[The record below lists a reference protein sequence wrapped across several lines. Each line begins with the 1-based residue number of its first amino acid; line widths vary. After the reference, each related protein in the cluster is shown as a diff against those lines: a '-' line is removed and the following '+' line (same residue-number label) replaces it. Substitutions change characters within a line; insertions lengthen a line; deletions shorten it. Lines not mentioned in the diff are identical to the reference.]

1 MKRIAQ
7 TIALAAMLAAPSLQ
21 AQLVVGPP
29 RKSDPARVK
38 LETPE
43 HFFGFQMGADYKM
56 AHWDD
61 MTRYYDLLGRTSNR
75 MKVVNMGKT
84 SEGRPFYA
92 LFISSPA
99 NLAKLEEYRQINA
112 KIADP
117 RGIPQEELDRLTMKG
132 KAVVLQSMSM
142 HSTEIGGSQMAVE
155 LVYDLLSKNDEET
168 KRILDNV
175 ISIMI
180 PSFNPDGEVMV
191 TEWYRKTLGT
201 AAEGTS
207 PPSLYQKYAGHDNNR
222 DAFQQNL
229 PDSKY
234 ISKLLFREWIPQA
247 YVDHHHQGSSN
258 GRIFLPPYAEPIRP
272 SADPTVWRELSW
284 YGAHMATKEEEYNLS
299 GSLNDAVYSGWGHMG
314 FHWITPFHNIAGM
327 LTESASARLASPL
340 TQTKEQLTG
349 STRNLLTYKEQTNFP
364 SPWPGGV
371 WHLRDIV
378 ERQKVAAWAAL
389 DLAARNKEMV
399 LKNMYLKAL
408 HQTKRGEEGSPKAYI
423 VSLGSDQ
430 HDPLTAQKMIQNLLN
445 QGVEIMQSKDG
456 FTQDGKTYAAGTYV
470 VPMAQPKMG
479 VVRWMLGKTF
489 YPDNEFTRDN
499 DGNPIRPYDMT
510 TDVMAEFMGV
520 TTAPTD
526 AKIAAPLTKIAT
538 AEPAAGKVASGATLS
553 FSGHLNDSWRAAN
566 LLIAKHATVRRVDKA
581 GSGLSVGDYVVTG
594 ASAGDVANAAKVTGV
609 DFNAVSGDVS
619 GISHVIKPL
628 RVAMYQRYN
637 GGNADEGWTRLM
649 FEQFDQP
656 YHSIFDPEL
665 KAGNLNSKY
674 DVLILPADNAGTLV
688 GRGGGAGPAGGAAGR
703 GAPPA
708 APGGDS
714 AAAGAGRAGRGAG
727 GAGGGRGAQF
737 TPTAADPNPRGGGG
751 NASMGGAGGG
761 TGRGGGAGGGGGGR
775 GAAAGAAGA
784 GGEGAAAFGG
794 GGGQMPPEYRSGF
807 GDEGVKVIQDF
818 VNAGGTL
825 VTFGESGQ
833 FAIDRFQLPL
843 KDVTAGL
850 PFKQFW
856 CPGCT
861 FHVNVDTNNPL
872 GYGMPANAIAT
883 WLSGSQAYDILP
895 AGASTVQTIVR
906 IADKDVLQ
914 SGWLLGEGVVA
925 GKPTMVSVQVGQG
938 RIVLI
943 GFRVQ
948 HRDQTH
954 GTYKLLFNALQR

>member
-1 MKRIAQ
+1 MIKFLRGV
-7 TIALAAMLAAPSLQ
+7 ALMSLFAAPSVMTQ
-21 AQLVVGPP
+21 PVVGAA
-29 RKSDPARVK
+29 RKADPVRVK

-43 HFFGFQMGADYKM
+43 HFFGFQMGADFKM

-61 MTRYYDLLGRTSNR
+61 MTKYYDLLGKTSNR

-117 RGIPQEELDRLTMKG
+117 RGISEDDLEALTKKG

-155 LVYDLLSKNDEET
+155 LVYDLLSKNDDET

-201 AAEGTS
+201 VDEGSS

-284 YGAHMATKEEEYNLS
+284 YGAHMATKEEEYSLS
-299 GSLNDAVYSGWGHMG
+299 GALNDAVYSGWGHMG

-378 ERQKVAAWAAL
+378 ERQKVSAWAAL

-399 LKNMYLKAL
+399 LKNMYLKGL
-408 HQTKRGEEGSPKAYI
+408 HQTKRGAEGSPKAFV
-423 VSLGSDQ
+423 VSMGPEQ
-430 HDPLTAQKMIQNLLN
+430 HDPLTAKKMIQNLLN

-456 FTQDGKTYAAGTYV
+456 FTQDGKSYPAGSYV
-470 VPMAQPKMG
+470 VSMAQPKMG

-489 YPDNEFTRDN
+489 YPDNEYTRDAE
-499 DGNPIRPYDMT
+499 GNPIRPYDMT

-520 TTAPTD
+520 TATPTD
-526 AKIAAPLTKIAT
+526 AKVSAT
-538 AEPAAGKVASGATLS
+538 LSKVTSAEPAAGKVASGNALS
-553 FSGHLNDSWRAAN
+553 FSGHLNDAWRAAN
-566 LLIAKHATVRRVDKA
+566 LLIAKGGTVRRVDKA
-581 GSGLSVGDYVVTG
+581 GSGLTVGDYVVTG
-594 ASAGDVANAAKVTGV
+594 ASSADVTNAAKITGV
-609 DFNAVSGDVS
+609 DFNAVSGDVN
-619 GISHVIKPL
+619 GISHAIKPL

-656 YHSIFDPEL
+656 YTTIFDKDIKP
-665 KAGNLNSKY
+665 GSLNAKF
-674 DVLILPADNAGTLV
+674 DVIILPADNAGTLV
-688 GRGGGAGPAGGAAGR
+688 GRGGGAGFGGF
-703 GAPPA
+703 
-708 APGGDS
+708 GG
-714 AAAGAGRAGRGAG
+714 GAGRGAG
-727 GAGGGRGAQF
+727 AGSDSAAAPGRGGRGAGGGGARVIPF

-751 NASMGGAGGG
+751 NANMGG
-761 TGRGGGAGGGGGGR
+761 GGGGGGR
-775 GAAAGAAGA
+775 GGGRGAGAPEGGPPPGA
-784 GGEGAAAFGG
+784 PGAAAPAAPVNSP
-794 GGGQMPPEYRSGF
+794 MAAYRSGM
-807 GDEGVKVIQDF
+807 GEDGVKSIQEF
-818 VNAGGTL
+818 VNGGGTL
-825 VTFGESGQ
+825 VTFGESGN
-833 FAIDRFQLPL
+833 FAIERFQLPL
-843 KDVTAGL
+843 KDVAAGL
-850 PFKQFW
+850 PSKQFW

-861 FHVNVDTNNPL
+861 FRVTVDNNNPL

-895 AGASTVQTIVR
+895 AGASSVTTIVR
-906 IADKDVLQ
+906 IADKNILE
-914 SGWLLGEGVVA
+914 SGWLLGENTVA
-925 GKPTMVSVQVGQG
+925 GKPTMVSVAVGQG
-938 RIVLI
+938 RVVLI

-954 GTYKLLFNALQR
+954 GTYKLLFNTLQK